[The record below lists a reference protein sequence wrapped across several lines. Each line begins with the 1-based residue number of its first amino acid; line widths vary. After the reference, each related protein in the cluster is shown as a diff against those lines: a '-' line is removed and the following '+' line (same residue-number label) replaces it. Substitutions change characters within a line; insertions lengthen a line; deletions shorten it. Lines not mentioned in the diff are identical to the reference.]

1 MPTQIAVPE
10 RFELYIPDLDNH
22 VLIENSEDGVVIS
35 ATRDNFSHKRKTFF
49 IRHLATE
56 GYIPDRYEWF
66 PEPAEDGFFGVQWI
80 ARAASDNNQAGRHS
94 LRKWW
99 TRRNALYG
107 GLFIVWFLCFVW
119 AVRHTSH
126 GLGLL

>member
-1 MPTQIAVPE
+1 MRTQIAVPE

-22 VLIENSEDGVVIS
+22 LLIENSEDGVVIS
-35 ATRDNFSHKRKTFF
+35 ATRDNFSEKRKTFF
-49 IRHLATE
+49 IRHLAVE

-66 PEPAEDGFFGVQWI
+66 PEPAEDGFFGVKWI
-80 ARAASDNNQAGRHS
+80 ARVASDDNQARRYP

-99 TRRNALYG
+99 TRRNVLYG
-107 GLFIVWFLCFVW
+107 CLIIVWLLCLVW

-126 GLGLL
+126 GLGL